1 MKAIYRASLVPGEET
16 LACERHAQA
25 IKNISDVLGSYPS
38 IIPYVGEEDCE
49 NCKTEAKTGVS

>member
-25 IKNISDVLGSYPS
+25 IKNISDVLGTYPL
-38 IIPYVGEEDCE
+38 IVPYTGEEECE
-49 NCKTEAKTGVS
+49 NCKNEAKSAV